1 MTTYRTPLVSKPPLS
16 VGHLALQYGA
26 GAFGLMLM
34 YFFAVNALG
43 MQQYDVLRFGCY
55 LFTIGA
61 VFLAIRAYKGQAH
74 GPAPYLTG
82 LGLGF
87 LVGLVSS
94 GLFAGFIFLYSYA
107 LKGIYQDTP
116 QDQTYFHVAL
126 NPFMLAGTIALLGIV
141 IGSVTGYILMMS
153 DGTDGTGRSGES
165 TGN

>member
-1 MTTYRTPLVSKPPLS
+1 MNTYRFPFATKPAAS
-16 VGHLALQYGA
+16 VRRLALQHGA
-26 GAFGLMLM
+26 GAFGLMVL

-43 MQQYDVLRFGCY
+43 LQHYDVLRFGCY
-55 LFTIGA
+55 VFTIGA
-61 VFLAIRAYKGQAH
+61 VLLAIRTYKEQAR
-74 GPAPYLTG
+74 GPAPYLHG

-94 GLFAGFIFLYSYA
+94 GLFAAFIFLYSYA
-107 LKGIYQDTP
+107 LKGIYNDTP
-116 QDQTYFHVAL
+116 DDQTYFNVAL
-126 NPFMLAGTIALLGIV
+126 NPFMLAGTIALLGVV

>member
-1 MTTYRTPLVSKPPLS
+1 MTTYRLPLLSKPPVS
-16 VGHLALQYGA
+16 VRHLALQYGA
-26 GAFGLMLM
+26 GAFVLMLL

-43 MQQYDVLRFGCY
+43 LQRYDVLRFGCY
-55 LFTIGA
+55 VFTIGA
-61 VFLAIRAYKGQAH
+61 VFLAIRTYKGQVR
-74 GPAPYLTG
+74 GPAPYLNG

-107 LKGIYQDTP
+107 LKGIYQDEP

-126 NPFMLAGTIALLGIV
+126 NPFMLAGTIALLGVV